1 MEIMYNKNTILKH
14 FLRNISINNVTLM
27 SDINKDFFLD
37 KSSKSNYY
45 QVDSFELDYFYDFV
59 TSLDSN
65 TLYSVIP
72 MITTNNELNKPY
84 MVLSRTILVTKYSN
98 YKEIHH
104 YTFAKY
110 QEALKD
116 FNIDKYSNFHCCF
129 KFKKVR
135 MDINQINKRFL

>member
-1 MEIMYNKNTILKH
+1 MNNNILITRDNITFITFLMELHEKFNINIKKKCYFHKMFRLEHDYIKNFI
-14 FLRNISINNVTLM
+14 
-27 SDINKDFFLD
+27 
-37 KSSKSNYY
+37 
-45 QVDSFELDYFYDFV
+45 FELDYFYDFV

-72 MITTNNELNKPY
+72 MIITNNELNKPY

-129 KFKKVR
+129 
-135 MDINQINKRFL
+135 

>member
-1 MEIMYNKNTILKH
+1 MCVLYLQKN
-14 FLRNISINNVTLM
+14 V
-27 SDINKDFFLD
+27 FLD

-45 QVDSFELDYFYDFV
+45 QVDGFELDCIYDFV

-116 FNIDKYSNFHCCF
+116 FNIDKYSNFF
-129 KFKKVR
+129 KNISFKKVR

>member
-1 MEIMYNKNTILKH
+1 
-14 FLRNISINNVTLM
+14 
-27 SDINKDFFLD
+27 
-37 KSSKSNYY
+37 
-45 QVDSFELDYFYDFV
+45 
-59 TSLDSN
+59 
-65 TLYSVIP
+65 
-72 MITTNNELNKPY
+72 
-84 MVLSRTILVTKYSN
+84 VLSRTILVTKYSN

-116 FNIDKYSNFHCCF
+116 FNIDKFSNFFKFFSF